1 MTRTEYM
8 RRLSVRLKHLPR
20 EDFDRAMEYFQ
31 EYFDEAGAEKEQ
43 QAIQDLGDPQSAAEQ
58 IIMDLAVE
66 QAREYEKG
74 IWCGLDWTSGSAGS
88 SHWASAGGV
97 CGGTDRVL
105 RSCRLV
111 LAA

>member
-58 IIMDLAVE
+58 IIMDLAVKNTE
-66 QAREYEKG
+66 NRPENMRRDLVRF
-74 IWCGLDWTSGSAGS
+74 GLDFWQCWQLPLGFR
-88 SHWASAGGV
+88 WR
-97 CGGTDRVL
+97 CL
-105 RSCRLV
+105 RRY
-111 LAA
+111 